1 MECIKYIN
9 DLKIEI
15 DMLNDTLN
23 DCRDEREYK
32 NITRILASKNEL
44 MKKYKDNLE
53 KLSDNQIEYR
63 IYLKMLNGLSPT
75 KAIKEV
81 SDENYENGTSP
92 TDITTIW
99 KNYYSNLK
107 KIIKPSEKPVN

>member
-63 IYLKMLNGLSPT
+63 IYLKMLNG
-75 KAIKEV
+75 
-81 SDENYENGTSP
+81 
-92 TDITTIW
+92 
-99 KNYYSNLK
+99 
-107 KIIKPSEKPVN
+107 IKPSKAVEEVAEENYLNNIKPNSLTQVWIYYQNLQKIINN